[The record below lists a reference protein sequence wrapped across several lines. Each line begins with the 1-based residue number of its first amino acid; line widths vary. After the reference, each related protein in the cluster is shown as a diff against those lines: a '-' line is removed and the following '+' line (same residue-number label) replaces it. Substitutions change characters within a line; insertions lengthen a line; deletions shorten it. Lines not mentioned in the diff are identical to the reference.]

1 MLGVLDLSVGEL
13 AWCGLVLFAASVVR
27 GYSGFGFSTALIAGL
42 TLVLP
47 VAEIVPLSVALEI
60 LASIGQARGIWL
72 DIDRPRLM
80 KLLIAGFLGTPIGVF
95 ALGAFSAETFR
106 TMILLFILAASSVL
120 LFVRGKFFGISE
132 KSFGIAGFVAGIANG
147 AAAMSG
153 MVLALFFTLTA
164 VRPSVMRA
172 TMIAYFFVI
181 DVWTLSILG
190 TSGFYD
196 KATWARVL
204 VSLPLLGLG
213 VWLGTNYFKA
223 TKPVTFRALVL
234 WLLMVLC
241 LIGLTQIA
249 VEHKA
254 GV

>member
-13 AWCGLVLFAASVVR
+13 AWCGFVLFAASVMR
-27 GYSGFGFSTALIAGL
+27 GYSGFGFSAVLITGL

-60 LASIGQARGIWL
+60 LASIGQARGIWPE
-72 DIDRPRLM
+72 IDRPRLI
-80 KLLIAGFLGTPIGVF
+80 KLLIAGFLGTPVGVF
-95 ALGAFSAETFR
+95 ALSEISAENFR
-106 TMILLFILAASSVL
+106 TIILLFILVASSVL
-120 LFVRGKFFGISE
+120 LSVRGKFFEISE
-132 KSFGIAGFVAGIANG
+132 KSFGIAGFSAGIANG

-172 TMIAYFFVI
+172 TMIAYLFII

-196 KATWARVL
+196 KATWTRVL
-204 VSLPLLGLG
+204 IFLPLLGLG
-213 VWLGTNYFKA
+213 IWLGTNFFKA
-223 TKPVTFRALVL
+223 SKPVTFRTFIL

-241 LIGLTQIA
+241 IIGLIQIA
-249 VEHKA
+249 IKYKA
-254 GV
+254 GI

>member
-1 MLGVLDLSVGEL
+1 MV
-13 AWCGLVLFAASVVR
+13 
-27 GYSGFGFSTALIAGL
+27 
-42 TLVLP
+42 
-47 VAEIVPLSVALEI
+47 
-60 LASIGQARGIWL
+60 
-72 DIDRPRLM
+72 
-80 KLLIAGFLGTPIGVF
+80 
-95 ALGAFSAETFR
+95 
-106 TMILLFILAASSVL
+106 LLFILAASSFL
-120 LFVRGKFFGISE
+120 LFVRGKFFEISE

-181 DVWTLSILG
+181 DVLTLSILA

-249 VEHKA
+249 LEHTA